1 MKPPHLFVIT
11 IFTLIV
17 FSMMQIH
24 AYADH
29 YTNPASHNVDTVTLQ
44 LTFGSSGSD
53 NGQLKWPN
61 GVALDN
67 SGNIYVADTGNNR
80 IEKFSPDGTYLSK
93 FGSQGSDNVQ
103 FNTPFSI
110 ALDSSGN
117 IYVLDTLNDEV
128 KKFSPDGTYLS
139 KFGSLGSDNGQF
151 NYPEDVVLDNSGNI
165 YVADSGNNRIEKFSP
180 DGTYLSKFGSNGSD
194 DGQFSYLF
202 GIALD
207 NSGNIYVA
215 DSGNHRVEKF
225 SPDGTYLS
233 KFGLSTGQS
242 FNPAG
247 IALDRLGDIFVT
259 DTGNNHRVV
268 KFYSNGTC
276 ISQFGSSGS
285 ERGQLGL
292 PYGIALDNSGN
303 IYVADSGNGVVEKFS
318 STSEPSSGWNVP
330 SSDCTIVNASRDA
343 TTVTPNPPPFVSS
356 KSTTTSLTSNSN
368 SVIFGHKV
376 NFTALV
382 LPFNSE
388 PISNS
393 TTVTGKF
400 QFNDTNTNPPVTLG
414 TITISSG
421 NASFSMYSMEC
432 PNCVGEM
439 SSGKASITTTLPMGI
454 NIVVATYSG
463 DGRYTPSTS
472 NSVTVFTTTVDQTKT
487 LGNTTGTNSVEKGIS
502 LIDEKCDPRLVLIV
516 KVS

>member
-17 FSMMQIH
+17 FSMMQSH

-165 YVADSGNNRIEKFSP
+165 YVADSGNNRI
-180 DGTYLSKFGSNGSD
+180 
-194 DGQFSYLF
+194 
-202 GIALD
+202 
-207 NSGNIYVA
+207 
-215 DSGNHRVEKF
+215 EKF

-393 TTVTGKF
+393 TTVTGKI